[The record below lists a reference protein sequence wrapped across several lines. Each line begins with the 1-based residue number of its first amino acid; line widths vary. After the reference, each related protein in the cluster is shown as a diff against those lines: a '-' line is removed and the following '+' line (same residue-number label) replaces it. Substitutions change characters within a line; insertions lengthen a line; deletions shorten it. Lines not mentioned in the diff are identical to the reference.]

1 MQFSLKPQSIE
12 RCILDVTTCG
22 HTCTKCCAS
31 PFKDDDDEGGAF
43 DAIIKD
49 DWSDLSPEAKEAVL
63 ALGYTEAMWD
73 NSAKNELIDHKD
85 WKELSHEQKGAAEDL
100 GYSAFTWD
108 HEFLKTAAT

>member
-1 MQFSLKPQSIE
+1 
-12 RCILDVTTCG
+12 
-22 HTCTKCCAS
+22 
-31 PFKDDDDEGGAF
+31 
-43 DAIIKD
+43 
-49 DWSDLSPEAKEAVL
+49 
-63 ALGYTEAMWD
+63 MWE